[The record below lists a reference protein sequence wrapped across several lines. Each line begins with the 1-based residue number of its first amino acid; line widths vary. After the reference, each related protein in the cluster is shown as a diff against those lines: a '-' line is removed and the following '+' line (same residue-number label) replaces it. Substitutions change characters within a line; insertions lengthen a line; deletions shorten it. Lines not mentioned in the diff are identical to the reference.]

1 MSIKAF
7 AFAATAAILLLSGC
21 ATPRVEQMT
30 VTAPSG
36 PSAPMPEVLRK
47 NIAYSPLGGW
57 FHEALAASLRQAGL
71 LQSDGQSARFRL
83 NAQLLTLERP
93 GVGFNTTA
101 STTAHYR
108 LVDESTSKSV
118 FDMTIVKPYTAPFLD
133 DPSGLVR
140 ARLAFE
146 GTTRANI
153 AEFMGELTRLDP
165 LKLAVAEPASS
176 PTSTG
181 GATPPTPA
189 APESVLP
196 ATVVAANA
204 TVPPDVALPQGQV
217 GEGCSNSSQCAGSLR
232 CREQRCAEPEKR
244 VSISSPSQAPPAT
257 SSPTSAA
264 PSAPVPERADVRAAE
279 MKSIYASLM
288 QQARSG
294 KLRYLQAARL
304 YKEKLLKLYPEE
316 SGNTFINEYLAY
328 MAVVGERID
337 KKKLTEAEAEYELAR
352 KESELAERVS
362 AMRAQGAAQEAVA
375 KANEDAAARKA
386 AEQAAAQRTGE
397 EAIRQ
402 AQFQARRQEAVQLEA
417 VRQQAA
423 LAAAIQAQADE
434 ARRANLT
441 AIFLEG
447 VRLLTP
453 PPPLPPPR
461 TTNCRWFA
469 SNWVCN

>member
-1 MSIKAF
+1 
-7 AFAATAAILLLSGC
+7 
-21 ATPRVEQMT
+21 
-30 VTAPSG
+30 
-36 PSAPMPEVLRK
+36 
-47 NIAYSPLGGW
+47 
-57 FHEALAASLRQAGL
+57 
-71 LQSDGQSARFRL
+71 
-83 NAQLLTLERP
+83 
-93 GVGFNTTA
+93 
-101 STTAHYR
+101 
-108 LVDESTSKSV
+108 
-118 FDMTIVKPYTAPFLD
+118 
-133 DPSGLVR
+133 
-140 ARLAFE
+140 
-146 GTTRANI
+146 
-153 AEFMGELTRLDP
+153 
-165 LKLAVAEPASS
+165 
-176 PTSTG
+176 
-181 GATPPTPA
+181 
-189 APESVLP
+189 
-196 ATVVAANA
+196 
-204 TVPPDVALPQGQV
+204 
-217 GEGCSNSSQCAGSLR
+217 
-232 CREQRCAEPEKR
+232 
-244 VSISSPSQAPPAT
+244 
-257 SSPTSAA
+257 
-264 PSAPVPERADVRAAE
+264 

-417 VRQQAA
+417 ARQQAA